1 MLSYTVAEQASVG
14 LNCEALKG
22 GHRRH
27 RYHVRRLMQSINAE
41 GAEVSDSQLDA
52 AVLAWARQRVVASGR
67 SAHQLTS
74 FSDRS
79 LATGLFLIDLLAA
92 VEPASI
98 DYRIVT
104 PGDTAE
110 ERALNAR
117 LVISAASKIGCSL
130 PLVWEDIAEA
140 RNPKVILAFIAAVLA
155 HATRKASLSPPEQ

>member
-1 MLSYTVAEQASVG
+1 
-14 LNCEALKG
+14 
-22 GHRRH
+22 
-27 RYHVRRLMQSINAE
+27 MQSVNAE
-41 GAEVSDSQLDA
+41 GAEISDSQLDT
-52 AVLAWARQRVVASGR
+52 AVLDWARQRVVASGR
-67 SAHQLTS
+67 TVHQITS

-140 RNPKVILAFIAAVLA
+140 RNPKVILAFIAALLG
-155 HATRKASLSPPEQ
+155 HATKRSSLSQPAQ